1 MTEDAV
7 TEDAVT
13 EQLLQRA
20 GEGDRSALDRLLD
33 GQRPR
38 LRRMVAFRLD
48 PRLSARLDAS
58 DVVQESLAEAADKI
72 VDYCHRRPLPFY
84 PWLRQIAWQR
94 LVHQHERHLWT
105 AKRSVNRERENH
117 WPLSEPS
124 AMELAQQLQA
134 HASRPSTVMI
144 RKEQTEKLRVALAQL
159 RPRDR
164 EVLILKYI
172 EQLSGQEIA
181 AVLGI
186 NVDAVY
192 ARHVRALERI
202 RDAVDKPREEY

>member
-1 MTEDAV
+1 MVEDA
-7 TEDAVT
+7 AT

-20 GEGDRSALDRLLD
+20 GEGDQSALGQLLEQ
-33 GQRPR
+33 QRQR

-58 DVVQESLAEAADKI
+58 DVVQEALAEAAEKMA
-72 VDYCHRRPLPFY
+72 DYCRRRPLPFY

-94 LVHQHERHLWT
+94 LVHQHERHVWT
-105 AKRSVNRERENH
+105 AKRSVNRERENN

-124 AMELAQQLQA
+124 AMELAQQL
-134 HASRPSTVMI
+134 HARTSGPSTVMV

-172 EQLSGQEIA
+172 EQLSGHEIA

-202 RDAVDKPREEY
+202 RHAVDVPPKES